1 MINQLIVV
9 ILSFVLSMVL
19 KPQVEVVGQVLG
31 LPGLFSWIVPTLI
44 VLICVWKI
52 GSEKW
57 NFGDLLAS
65 FVLIVLILL
74 YYYQDVSQIFLE
86 CSRIMLGV
94 CLGAIV
100 VTAANAGKK

>member
-1 MINQLIVV
+1 MINQLILVV
-9 ILSFVLSMVL
+9 MSFVLSMVL
-19 KPQVEVVGQVLG
+19 KEQVEVVGQVLG
-31 LPGLFSWIVPTLI
+31 LPGLVSWIILTLI

-52 GSEKW
+52 GSDKW
-57 NFGDLLAS
+57 DLGDLLAS
-65 FVLIVLILL
+65 FVLIVLVLL

-100 VTAANAGKK
+100 VSAANASKR

>member
-1 MINQLIVV
+1 
-9 ILSFVLSMVL
+9 MVL

-86 CSRIMLGV
+86 CSRIMLGACV
-94 CLGAIV
+94 GAIV
-100 VTAANAGKK
+100 AYSAKK